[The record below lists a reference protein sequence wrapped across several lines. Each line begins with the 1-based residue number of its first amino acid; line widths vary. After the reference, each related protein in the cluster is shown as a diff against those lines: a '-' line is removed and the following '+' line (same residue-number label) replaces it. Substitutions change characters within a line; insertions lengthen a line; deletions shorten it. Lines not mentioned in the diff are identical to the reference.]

1 MKEIYLTKKY
11 TLLRKFLLILFILYV
26 QLGAGFKVIFGSQ
39 LPISMFKLYKCILR
53 ANMLKGQCNEQR
65 LMY

>member
-53 ANMLKGQCNEQR
+53 ANTLKGHCNEKR
-65 LMY
+65 LSA